1 MVKPN
6 LMDRKKG

>member
-6 LMDRKKG
+6 LL

>member
-6 LMDRKKG
+6 